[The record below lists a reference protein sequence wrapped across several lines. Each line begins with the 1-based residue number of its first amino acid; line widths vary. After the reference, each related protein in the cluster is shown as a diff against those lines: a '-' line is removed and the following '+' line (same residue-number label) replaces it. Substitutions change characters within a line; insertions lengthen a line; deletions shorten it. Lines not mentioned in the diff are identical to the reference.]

1 MTALPELKSHSL
13 GAFLNKKCK
22 RTIKDLKDIS
32 DFDDEKRKL
41 LMLRCG
47 LESISSICYY
57 HEWVYYVNHVLYL
70 TETVSAQ
77 STGAGG
83 YCLSEKVWEFSNFNI
98 LFH

>member
-1 MTALPELKSHSL
+1 MTSLPELKSCSL
-13 GAFLNKKCK
+13 GTSLNKKCK

-57 HEWVYYVNHVLYL
+57 HEQVSYVSHVLYL
-70 TETVSAQ
+70 TETVTAQ

-83 YCLSEKVWEFSNFNI
+83 YCLSEKV
-98 LFH
+98 